1 MDKTARGV
9 FVQFVWRSMPL
20 DTDARRCIVS
30 ARRGSHISCCARRI
44 GAIRIARRPS
54 SRACGRTPGGA
65 RRSQGGAGRPGS
77 PGGRSRRSALVR
89 NGDRLT
95 HVGKTAS
102 GPNGA
107 TGNRAAMA
115 VRDVRGAAGRVEI
128 GSLADVRLRTGSPV
142 STGAALGL
150 RRQRRNPA
158 LGRIDNLRGARADA
172 LHGQEYRVVG
182 AGDVA
187 LGPALQTPVP
197 SSSAARA
204 ASSSVRCAA
213 VKNSWVAYLAD
224 RCNGVSVSSVQ
235 MPCRS
240 SSPQGVVNAVVEA
253 TGT

>member
-1 MDKTARGV
+1 MDKTARRV
-9 FVQFVWRSMPL
+9 FVQFVWSSMPL

-115 VRDVRGAAGRVEI
+115 VRDVRGLLGASKSDR
-128 GSLADVRLRTGSPV
+128 SRTC
-142 STGAALGL
+142 A
-150 RRQRRNPA
+150 
-158 LGRIDNLRGARADA
+158 
-172 LHGQEYRVVG
+172 
-182 AGDVA
+182 
-187 LGPALQTPVP
+187 
-197 SSSAARA
+197 
-204 ASSSVRCAA
+204 SVRAPP
-213 VKNSWVAYLAD
+213 SQLA
-224 RCNGVSVSSVQ
+224 RLWASGVSDGIRPSGGSTIFEVRA
-235 MPCRS
+235 PTRFTDK
-240 SSPQGVVNAVVEA
+240 NTEL
-253 TGT
+253 